1 MQLID
6 FIKNSN
12 TWLTSFIILT
22 NSVPFVI
29 NWFASFTLPLASS
42 ITVGVIN
49 WSQLHFL
56 LQPAQTFLAFPAPN
70 QKGKWVNLTAGFGT
84 DCRVTCEQSFLLL
97 KYVGQ
102 VILEFGCKWWFQ
114 VKHKLISKT
123 YSAKL
128 IETQEPRFWSF
139 LYFPELAEAFNR
151 LQDEYSMQW
160 VDQ

>member
-6 FIKNSN
+6 LIKNSN
-12 TWLTSFIILT
+12 TWLTSFIMLT
-22 NSVPFVI
+22 KSVPVLI

-42 ITVGVIN
+42 ITVSVIN

-97 KYVGQ
+97 TDAGQ
-102 VILEFGCKWWFQ
+102 VILKLGCKWWFQ

-139 LYFPELAEAFNR
+139 LYYPELAEAFNR